1 MLVGAAPIPASSG
14 QTIRV
19 RLNRSGDHQLSEAL
33 YTVAL
38 TRLRT
43 PELLM
48 VLAAHRCEEV
58 QILTAE
64 RSDTGHG
71 GAGQH
76 SVSQQRASQRIRA
89 AARGTGDINLQ
100 RTPVGQLERERDE
113 VHVLVSRSMWSHTAG
128 TTTTT

>member
-1 MLVGAAPIPASSG
+1 
-14 QTIRV
+14 
-19 RLNRSGDHQLSEAL
+19 
-33 YTVAL
+33 
-38 TRLRT
+38 
-43 PELLM
+43 M
-48 VLAAHRCEEV
+48 VLAAYPCEEV

-76 SVSQQRASQRIRA
+76 SVSQQRGASQRKRSA
-89 AARGTGDINLQ
+89 AGGTGDINLQ

-128 TTTTT
+128 TTTAT